1 MTCTNCGTE
10 MAEDY
15 KFCDNCGRAVA
26 EPGFTVTEPGFI
38 VVGGD
43 RAGDGAAPEPVL
55 IPEPAAA
62 RFPDPPPRIESLP
75 LPRDPGAGPPDYAR
89 ATFGAARV
97 GQPQFHLAQD
107 ERILKKYEA
116 VQLRPGLLRRKRG
129 QGTLYVTDARLVFYA
144 WVYKR
149 GTQRE
154 SWIFQQTKLEDIS
167 GLSAYVNRR
176 ISLGLL
182 VLSLAFGFAALAS
195 LFTLDV
201 PLFLLFAVVAA
212 LCIGLLVWDASRR
225 GTVGVTISSRDD
237 GSSPINFGRGPRV
250 GLADRVIRMLMFP
263 ILIFFPAYNAW
274 DVVDGDPAEDADRLL
289 HELGALILDL
299 QTHGHLAYPH
309 WGIMPAG
316 ELAAAVGGAGGAG
329 AGGAGAG
336 GVGLAGGAGGNG
348 AGPR

>member
-1 MTCTNCGTE
+1 

-26 EPGFTVTEPGFI
+26 DPGFTVAEPSFI
-38 VVGGD
+38 VVGSEP
-43 RAGDGAAPEPVL
+43 AGDGAAPETV
-55 IPEPAAA
+55 
-62 RFPDPPPRIESLP
+62 RVQDPPPRIESLP
-75 LPRDPGAGPPDYAR
+75 LPQAAGPGMTDYAR
-89 ATFGAARV
+89 PTFGAARV

-144 WVYKR
+144 WVYRR

-154 SWIFQQTKLEDIS
+154 SWVFQQTKLEDVS

-182 VLSLAFGFAALAS
+182 VLSLTFGFASLA
-195 LFTLDV
+195 TLVTLLV
-201 PLFLLFAVVAA
+201 PLFVLFAIVTA
-212 LCIGLLVWDASRR
+212 LCVGFLIWDASRR
-225 GTVGVTISSRDD
+225 GSVGVIISSRDD
-237 GSSPINFGRGPRV
+237 GSSPIAFGRGPRV
-250 GLADRVIRMLMFP
+250 GLVDRIIRMLMFP

-274 DVVDGDPAEDADRLL
+274 DVIDGDPAEDADRML
-289 HELGALILDL
+289 HELGALVLDL

-316 ELAAAVGGAGGAG
+316 EPAGGDEAVR
-329 AGGAGAG
+329 G
-336 GVGLAGGAGGNG
+336 GV
-348 AGPR
+348 R